1 MKKAFR
7 VLAIA
12 AIAST
17 IPAAAMAGAT
27 AEQAQAMSEKAAAHI
42 LKVGKEKAYADFT
55 GHAEGFKDGELY
67 VYCFAPDGTAVAH
80 GGNAAM
86 VGKNLIEMK
95 DPDGVRPVAVL
106 LEVGKTAGK
115 GWYDFKWQNP
125 ETKKVQAKSAYVIRT
140 GDDTCAVG
148 YYR

>member
-1 MKKAFR
+1 MTNTHR
-7 VLAIA
+7 IVA
-12 AIAST
+12 AIAFASFL
-17 IPAAAMAGAT
+17 PATAIAAT
-27 AEQAQAMSEKAAAHI
+27 AEQAQAMSERASAHI
-42 LKVGKEKAYADFT
+42 VKVGKEKAYADFT

-80 GGNAAM
+80 GGNPAM

-95 DPDGVRPVAVL
+95 DPDGLKPVQVL
-106 LEVGKTAGK
+106 LETGKKGP

-125 ETKKVQAKSAYVIRT
+125 ETKKVQAKSAYVIKT

-148 YYR
+148 YYK